1 MPNFEL
7 NYDEYYVAFLDV
19 LGFKELVMS
28 ENKKSE
34 LDKYFNLVSGSI
46 LAIKNRKKPLES
58 VLISDSVVLAY
69 PKRSGVMDDLRE
81 LCFAVARIQYALAVN
96 GFWLR
101 GGISSGKLSIEQSKN
116 IVAGPALVKAYRLE
130 NIAVY
135 PRVIVD
141 PSLILDFSTIK
152 REFTTALNTHQT
164 PDWDGNLIWRDSGGH
179 VLLNLDDDVMFIDYF
194 APLKTNFSIARDD
207 VFWKIRDQIY
217 RKQENYA
224 KYRWLAQY
232 LLLSIDEA
240 QLKAD
245 PAFEKQITGI
255 F

>member
-1 MPNFEL
+1 
-7 NYDEYYVAFLDV
+7 
-19 LGFKELVMS
+19 
-28 ENKKSE
+28 
-34 LDKYFNLVSGSI
+34 
-46 LAIKNRKKPLES
+46 
-58 VLISDSVVLAY
+58 
-69 PKRSGVMDDLRE
+69 MDDLRE

-179 VLLNLDDDVMFIDYF
+179 VLLNLDDDV
-194 APLKTNFSIARDD
+194 IARDD